1 MELRQLQYLV
11 ALADE
16 GSFTRA
22 AQQANV
28 AQPALSR
35 QIQKLE
41 RELGVP
47 LVDRTSRR
55 VALTSAGREVVET
68 ARRTLA
74 GLDDLRA
81 SLQQTVTLLRG
92 RVVLGLTQTPGPVDI
107 PGALTAFHRA
117 NPGVELVVREAL
129 SVTLA
134 EQLRA
139 DRFDLALISGI
150 PDAERRG
157 LETAGLATEELRLLL
172 PAGHRLATRGWVRV
186 ADLRG
191 ERFLSFPHGAT
202 IRHAVVA
209 AAKEAGFTPEV
220 AFEISDLARTAALV
234 AQGLGVA
241 IVPASD
247 TERIA
252 DGISTA
258 TVSIPLRRPRLN
270 HEVLLAW
277 RLGRTLSPA
286 AAVLRDVVIRE
297 HAPQR

>member
-22 AQQANV
+22 AHHANV

-55 VALTSAGREVVET
+55 MSLTPAGQEAVET

-74 GLDDLRA
+74 GLDELRA
-81 SLQQTVTLLRG
+81 SLQQTVTLVRG
-92 RVVLGLTQTPGPVDI
+92 RVVFGLTQTAGPVDI
-107 PGALTAFHRA
+107 ARSLATFHRA

-129 SVTLA
+129 SVSLA
-134 EQLRA
+134 DELRA
-139 DRFDLALISGI
+139 DTYDLALISGI
-150 PDAERRG
+150 PIAEQRG
-157 LETAGLATEELRLLL
+157 LDTANLATEELRVLL
-172 PAGHRLATRGWVRV
+172 PADHPLAERSSIRV

-191 ERFLSFPHGAT
+191 ERFLSFPSGAT
-202 IRHAVVA
+202 IRRAVVA
-209 AAKEAGFTPEV
+209 AAKEAGYTPDV
-220 AFEISDLARTAALV
+220 AFEIGDVARTAALV
-234 AQGLGVA
+234 AHGLGIAVM
-241 IVPASD
+241 PASD
-247 TERIA
+247 AARVGAE
-252 DGISTA
+252 TA
-258 TVSIPLRRPRLN
+258 AVALRRPRLH

-286 AAVLRDVVIRE
+286 ARALRSVILEQASRDG
-297 HAPQR
+297 RR